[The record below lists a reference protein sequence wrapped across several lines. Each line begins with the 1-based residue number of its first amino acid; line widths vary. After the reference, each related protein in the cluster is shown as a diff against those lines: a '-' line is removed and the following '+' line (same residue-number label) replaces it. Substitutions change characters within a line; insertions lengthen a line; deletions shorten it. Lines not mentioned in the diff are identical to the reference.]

1 MSVFGLPDWATEE
14 LEVGRVARLAYLD
27 ADGQPRV
34 LPITYALA
42 QDAIWSVIDRKPKVQ
57 DVPARVEW
65 LRREPRA
72 GICVDVYHEDWTKL
86 AWVQLIGEVD
96 VLELDEDGAGLEALL
111 DKYPQYHEEA
121 PQGPLLR
128 LSVERGMSWRAG
140 DQLG

>member
-1 MSVFGLPDWATEE
+1 MPVFGLPDWAADE
-14 LEVGRVARLAYLD
+14 LEAGRVARLAYLD
-27 ADGQPRV
+27 AEGAPRV

-42 QDAIWSVIDRKPKVQ
+42 DGVIWNVIDHKPKVQ

-72 GICVDVYHEDWTKL
+72 GICVDVYHEDWSKL

-96 VLELDEDGAGLEALL
+96 VLDLAEDGVGLEALIE
-111 DKYPQYHEEA
+111 KYPQYREEP

-128 LSVERGMSWRAG
+128 LQVERAMSWRAG
-140 DQLG
+140 DHLG